1 MRRLVAGLLT
11 PLSLAE
17 ISSGAQLLDL
27 LIRTAPDLTPEFC
40 GNFEPVRTPFRSIE
54 EVPWKSP
61 FLWKRTTGVRADGA
75 VWFANPDNHSATY
88 LRVAGP
94 RQPTDQVVAFV
105 QASAVAL
112 SLDFAY
118 VHLMTEKETKAPR
131 ISYDM
136 WYPID
141 IGVTSTDLRKGV
153 PNVCWAMV
161 LGPPYVRMI
170 GREKLLSAPCFA
182 VRELSDEHLYLQLTA
197 RVEDVHED
205 FEGFDELRHKLKAYL
220 GESVFLAPN
229 TAQSARA
236 VPTFTYGDASH

>member
-1 MRRLVAGLLT
+1 
-11 PLSLAE
+11 LAE
-17 ISSGAQLLDL
+17 KSSGAQLLDL
-27 LIRTAPDLTPEFC
+27 LIQTAPDLSPEFY
-40 GNFEPVRTPFRSIE
+40 GNFEPVRTPFRSIG
-54 EVPWKSP
+54 EVSWKPP
-61 FLWKRTTGVRADGA
+61 FLWKRTAGVRADGA

-88 LRVAGP
+88 LRITGR

-141 IGVTSTDLRKGV
+141 IGVTSSDLRKGI

-170 GREKLLSAPCFA
+170 GRERLLSAPCFA

-197 RVEDVHED
+197 KVEDVQED
-205 FEGFDELRHKLKAYL
+205 FEEFDELRQKLKAHL
-220 GESVFLAPN
+220 GESVFLALN
-229 TAQSARA
+229 AAHAARA
-236 VPTFTYGDASH
+236 VPAFTYISAVP